1 MNALSQ
7 LFSNYQLGA
16 FTLPNRLIMA
26 PLTRGRAGQ
35 DRIPNELMVE
45 YYAQRASAGLIITEA
60 TNISETAAGW
70 LNSPGIHNDAQ
81 VKGWQ
86 KVTEAVH
93 NQGGRIYLQL
103 WHCGRAS
110 HQDFQPHG
118 ETPVS
123 SSAIAAVGDVIVAV
137 GEAHTANGKK
147 PYPVPRA
154 LEISEIPGLV
164 QDYVAATRRAQEAG
178 FDGVE
183 IHSANGYLLD
193 QFLRDG
199 VNQRTDAYGGSVA
212 NRSRLLLEVTEAVI
226 KAWSADQVGVRL
238 SPTNG
243 FNDMRDSDPIATF
256 TAVARSLNDF
266 NLAYLHVMEALPG
279 HPFAGPG
286 ERVTPHIRQA
296 YQGTL
301 MINGGYDGVTG
312 EAAIANQEADLIAYG
327 VPFLTNPDLTER
339 IKHNAPLNPPDFDTF
354 YTPGAKGYTDYP
366 LLAAS

>member
-1 MNALSQ
+1 MNATK
-7 LFSNYQLGA
+7 LFSTYQLGA
-16 FTLPNRLIMA
+16 LTLPNRLIMA

-35 DRIPNELMVE
+35 DRIPNELMAE
-45 YYAQRASAGLIITEA
+45 HYTQRASAGLIIAEA

-70 LNSPGIHNDAQ
+70 NESPGIHNDAQ

-93 NQGGRIYLQL
+93 NKGGRIYLQL

-110 HQDFQPHG
+110 HQDFQPNG

-123 SSAIAAVGDVIVAV
+123 SSAIAAVGD
-137 GEAHTANGKK
+137 AHTPQGKK

-154 LEISEIPGLV
+154 LDISEIPGLI
-164 QDYVAATRRAQEAG
+164 QDYVNATRRAQAAG

-199 VNQRTDAYGGSVA
+199 VNQRTDAYGGSA
-212 NRSRLLLEVTEAVI
+212 ENRSRLLCEVTEAVV
-226 KAWSADQVGVRL
+226 KAWSADRVGVRL
-238 SPTNG
+238 SPTGG
-243 FNDMRDSDPIATF
+243 FNDMRDADPITTF
-256 TAVARSLNDF
+256 TTAARSLNAF
-266 NLAYLHVMEALPG
+266 NLAYLHIMEALPG
-279 HPFAGPG
+279 HMLAGPG

-301 MINGGYDGVTG
+301 MINGGYDAVTG
-312 EAAIANQEADLIAYG
+312 EAAIANKEADLIAYG
-327 VPFLTNPDLTER
+327 IPFLANPDFTER
-339 IKHNAPLNPPDFDTF
+339 VKHNAPLNPPDFGTL
-354 YTPGAKGYTDYP
+354 YTPGAKGYNDYP
-366 LLAAS
+366 LLAMG

>member
-1 MNALSQ
+1 MNALPH
-7 LFSNYQLGA
+7 LFSTYQLGA
-16 FTLPNRLIMA
+16 ITLPNRLIMA

-35 DRIPNELMVE
+35 ERIPNELMAE
-45 YYAQRASAGLIITEA
+45 HYAQRASAGLIIAEA
-60 TNISETAAGW
+60 TNISPTAAGW
-70 LNSPGIHNDAQ
+70 LNSPGIYNDAQ

-86 KVTEAVH
+86 KVTKAVH

-110 HQDFQPHG
+110 HPDFQPQG
-118 ETPVS
+118 AIPVS
-123 SSAIAAVGDVIVAV
+123 SSAIAAVG
-137 GEAHTANGKK
+137 EAHTASGKK

-154 LEISEIPGLV
+154 LETSEIPALV

-199 VNQRTDAYGGSVA
+199 VNQRTDQYGGSVA
-212 NRSRLLLEVTEAVI
+212 NRSRLLLEVTAAVV
-226 KAWSADQVGVRL
+226 KAWSADRVGVRL
-238 SPTNG
+238 SPTGG
-243 FNDMRDSDPIATF
+243 FNDIRDSDPIATF
-256 TAVARSLNDF
+256 TTVARSLNDF
-266 NLAYLHVMEALPG
+266 NLAYLHIMEALPG
-279 HPFAGPG
+279 HMLAGPG

-301 MINGGYDGVTG
+301 MINGGYDGLTG
-312 EAAIANQEADLIAYG
+312 EAAIAGQEANLIAYG

-366 LLAAS
+366 FLVASSNK

>member
-1 MNALSQ
+1 MNATK
-7 LFSNYQLGA
+7 LFSTYQLGA
-16 FTLPNRLIMA
+16 LTLPNRLIMA
-26 PLTRGRAGQ
+26 PLTRGRAGK
-35 DRIPNELMVE
+35 DRIPNQLMAE
-45 YYAQRASAGLIITEA
+45 HYAQRASAGLIIAEA

-70 LNSPGIHNDAQ
+70 NESPGIHNDAQ
-81 VKGWQ
+81 VQGWQ

-93 NQGGRIYLQL
+93 SKGGRIYLQL

-110 HQDFQPHG
+110 HPDFQPNG

-123 SSAIAAVGDVIVAV
+123 SSAIAAVGD
-137 GEAHTANGKK
+137 AHTPQGKK

-164 QDYVAATRRAQEAG
+164 QDYVTATRRAQAAG

-199 VNQRTDAYGGSVA
+199 VNQRTDAYGGSA
-212 NRSRLLLEVTEAVI
+212 ENRSRLLLEVTEAVV
-226 KAWSADQVGVRL
+226 KAWSADRVGVRL
-238 SPTNG
+238 SPTSG

-256 TAVARSLNDF
+256 TTAARSLNSL

-279 HPFAGPG
+279 HMLAGPG

-312 EAAIANQEADLIAYG
+312 EAAIANNEANLIAYG
-327 VPFLTNPDLTER
+327 IPFLANPDLTER
-339 IKHNAPLNPPDFDTF
+339 IKCNAPLNPPDFDTL
-354 YTPGAKGYTDYP
+354 YTPGAKGYNDYP
-366 LLAAS
+366 FLATS

>member
-1 MNALSQ
+1 MNALPN
-7 LFSNYQLGA
+7 LFSTYQLGA
-16 FTLPNRLIMA
+16 ITLPNRLIMA
-26 PLTRGRAGQ
+26 PLTRGRAGEE
-35 DRIPNELMVE
+35 RIPNELMAE
-45 YYAQRASAGLIITEA
+45 HYAQRASAGLIIAEA

-70 LNSPGIHNDAQ
+70 LNSPGIYNDAQ

-93 NQGGRIYLQL
+93 DQGGRIYLQL

-118 ETPVS
+118 ESPVS
-123 SSAIAAVGDVIVAV
+123 SSAIVAAGY
-137 GEAHTANGKK
+137 AHTPDGKK

-164 QDYVAATRRAQEAG
+164 QDYVAATQRAQAAG

-199 VNQRTDAYGGSVA
+199 VNQRTDAYGGTVA
-212 NRSRLLLEVTEAVI
+212 NRSRLLLEVTEAVV
-226 KAWSADQVGVRL
+226 KAWSADRVGVRL
-238 SPTNG
+238 SPTG
-243 FNDMRDSDPIATF
+243 EFNDMRDSDPIATF
-256 TAVARSLNDF
+256 TAVAKSLNDF
-266 NLAYLHVMEALPG
+266 DLAYLHIMEALPG
-279 HPFAGPG
+279 HMLAGPG
-286 ERVTPHIRQA
+286 ERVIPHIRQA

-312 EAAIANQEADLIAYG
+312 EAAIAHKEADLIAYG

-339 IKHNAPLNPPDFDTF
+339 IKHNAPLNPPDFETF

-366 LLAAS
+366 SLVAS

>member
-1 MNALSQ
+1 MNPLPK
-7 LFSNYQLGA
+7 LFSTYQLGA
-16 FTLPNRLIMA
+16 LNLPNRLIMA

-35 DRIPNELMVE
+35 ERIPNELMAE
-45 YYAQRASAGLIITEA
+45 YYAQRASAGLIIAEA

-70 LNSPGIHNDAQ
+70 NESPGIHNEEQ
-81 VKGWQ
+81 VHGWQ

-93 NQGGRIYLQL
+93 RQGGRIYLQL

-110 HQDFQPHG
+110 HPDFQPNG

-123 SSAIAAVGDVIVAV
+123 SSAIAAVGD
-137 GEAHTANGKK
+137 AHTAQGKK

-154 LEISEIPGLV
+154 LDITEIPALI
-164 QDYVAATRRAQEAG
+164 QDYVNATKRAQAAG

-199 VNQRTDAYGGSVA
+199 VNQRTDAYGGNA
-212 NRSRLLLEVTEAVI
+212 ENRSRLLVEVTNAVVN
-226 KAWSADQVGVRL
+226 AWSANRVGVRL
-238 SPTNG
+238 SPTSG
-243 FNDMRDSDPIATF
+243 FNDMRDSDPITTF
-256 TAVARSLNDF
+256 TTAARSLNAF

-279 HPFAGPG
+279 HMLAGPG
-286 ERVTPHIRQA
+286 ERVTPHIRQV

-301 MINGGYDGVTG
+301 MINGGYDGVSG
-312 EAAIANQEADLIAYG
+312 EKAIVNNEADLIAYG
-327 VPFLTNPDLTER
+327 IPFLTNPDLPAR
-339 IKHNAPLNPPDFDTF
+339 LKINASLNSPDFDTF

-366 LLAAS
+366 FLAAA